1 MEEIVLQHPIAEVT
15 VFYVKEYDSIVL
27 RQDTRKGH
35 VDILMTIRQL
45 QELVEKLV
53 RIDCVKETRLTPL
66 AVDVAEVCDCGEPFP
81 KSGYCKFCGAR
92 ERQRH

>member
-15 VFYVKEYDSIVL
+15 VFYVKEYDSIIL

-66 AVDVAEVCDCGEPFP
+66 ALDAADLCDCGEPFP

-92 ERQRH
+92 QRQRQ

>member
-1 MEEIVLQHPIAEVT
+1 MDEIVLQHPIAEVT
-15 VFYVKEYDSIVL
+15 VFYVKEYDSIIL

-53 RIDCVKETRLTPL
+53 RIDCVKE
-66 AVDVAEVCDCGEPFP
+66 
-81 KSGYCKFCGAR
+81 
-92 ERQRH
+92 